1 MGAPSGTGVASRG
14 ARARSRAGGQ
24 VEGRAERQVPVGARS
39 DQGSL
44 VQSPAHFLEI
54 MQGPDGGFDTYYFSR
69 KYI

>member
-39 DQGSL
+39 EQGSR
-44 VQSPAHFLEI
+44 VRSSANFLEI
-54 MQGPDGGFDTYYFSR
+54 TPGPDG
-69 KYI
+69 